1 MINLLHH
8 SQYQYPPLSFY
19 LSASSSSSSLPLS
32 RICLHHHRRC
42 NMARSM
48 YRSVIRT
55 CSPLVSLKPSST
67 TSSTSHH
74 HRLVAFRSQSSQS
87 ESAETLLAVER
98 IEDAIHRIIERR
110 SAPDWL
116 PLLPGSSYW
125 VPPRK
130 RSSYGIADLL
140 EKLANSLTDEELMS
154 LATTRGWPSSAFFL
168 NNNDGTYS
176 PIPPHLSSLI
186 SIRTIITIYYYLLN
200 FIIHGIG
207 GP

>member
-1 MINLLHH
+1 
-8 SQYQYPPLSFY
+8 
-19 LSASSSSSSLPLS
+19 
-32 RICLHHHRRC
+32 
-42 NMARSM
+42 MARSM

-55 CSPLVSLKPSST
+55 CSPLVSSKPSST

-168 NNNDGTYS
+168 NNNDDAS
-176 PIPPHLSSLI
+176 PDPAELESAST
-186 SIRTIITIYYYLLN
+186 STSQSVEEE
-200 FIIHGIG
+200 G
-207 GP
+207 